1 MNNVKLAMNMDE
13 VKLVYAVYNSIL
25 NLPYDKALK
34 LVGSIGLERVLEDR
48 DKLRDF
54 LIICGEI
61 ERKECDD

>member
-1 MNNVKLAMNMDE
+1 MNNVKLAMNIDE

-25 NLPYDKALK
+25 NLPYDKAIK

-48 DKLRDF
+48 GKLRDF

-61 ERKECDD
+61 ERKECDE

>member
-13 VKLVYAVYNSIL
+13 VKLVYAVYNSVL
-25 NLPYDKALK
+25 NLPYDKAIK

-48 DKLRDF
+48 GKLRDF

>member
-34 LVGSIGLERVLEDR
+34 LVGSVGLERVLEDR
-48 DKLRDF
+48 GKLRDF
-54 LIICGEI
+54 LTICGEI
-61 ERKECDD
+61 RKEDEE